1 MIKRN
6 ILAAVAALTTATF
19 AHADAIKVGVIT
31 PQSGPCA
38 QYGIPITRGVEL
50 WADALN
56 KAGGIADATGKQHT
70 VEVHAY
76 DNNCYTPGYELASA
90 RRAIQDDGVQFLLQ
104 TWTPAAR
111 KAIAPLITENKV
123 LTITYGGGY
132 LSKQFPYLLGAI
144 TGAPANYMHVAA
156 YVVEHHPEVKKVA
169 ILVPDASYGHTAA
182 AYFKAGLAPYSD
194 RIEIVYETPYDMAM
208 ASDIMG
214 VVTPVAAAKPD
225 LVLELGFPPGQQAL
239 MVEAMQQ
246 LGYKGLF
253 ASEGWSLKFLLERL
267 APEDIANRF
276 FSAYAIDAQLKGQN
290 ERLDALFSDYAKK
303 YGEADWTYLT
313 SMAYAS
319 MTTLEPGIKASK
331 TPDGAS
337 VLAALKSGPTVEHPI
352 FGSSPWGGKDIYGVD
367 NLLTT
372 PMPIYQIDE
381 TGKAIKRDDT
391 VDTAAWWEKNKASA
405 LPVLQST
412 GQVTK
417 D

>member
-6 ILAAVAALTTATF
+6 MLAAAAALTTATF
-19 AHADAIKVGVIT
+19 AHADVIKVGVIT
-31 PQSGPCA
+31 PLSGPCA
-38 QYGIPITRGVEL
+38 QYGIPITRGAEL
-50 WADALN
+50 WADQLN
-56 KAGGIADATGKQHT
+56 KAGGIADASGNKHT

-76 DNNCYTPGYELASA
+76 DNKCYTPGDELASA
-90 RRAIQDDGVQFLLQ
+90 RRAVQDDGVQFLLQ

-111 KAIAPLITENKV
+111 KAIASFVTEKKV
-123 LTITYGGGY
+123 LTTTYGGGY
-132 LSKQFPYLLGAI
+132 LSKQFPYLIGSI

-156 YVVEHHPEVKKVA
+156 SIVEQHPAVKKVA
-169 ILVPDASYGHTAA
+169 ILVADASYGHTAA
-182 AYFKAGLAPYSD
+182 AYFKAGLAPYKD
-194 RIEIVYETPYDMAM
+194 RIQIVYDTPYDIAM

-214 VVTPVAAAKPD
+214 IVTPVAAAQPD

-246 LGYKGLF
+246 LGYQGLF
-253 ASEGWSLKFLLERL
+253 GSEGWSLKSLLERL
-267 APEDIANRF
+267 PPDYLANRL

-290 ERLDALFSDYAKK
+290 ERLDALYAEYSKK

-313 SMAYAS
+313 SATYAS
-319 MTTLEPGIKASK
+319 MATLEPGIKAAK

-352 FGSSPWGGKDIYGVD
+352 FGTSPWGGMDIYGVD

-372 PMPIYQIDE
+372 PMPIYQTDE
-381 TGKAIKRDDT
+381 TGKAIKRAET
-391 VDTAAWWEKNKASA
+391 VDTAAWWKKNKSSA
-405 LPVLQST
+405 LPVLQSA
-412 GQVTK
+412 GQVTN